1 MEMFPAAGAP
11 LLALLI
17 VKYALI
23 TGLPALIFISAQM
36 PLQNRVTPFGDI
48 VAIPERGLM
57 LGNRGIIHDPAS
69 RRLLDRRWAGKAWI
83 ICLCE
88 FRGRWRKVMGG
99 RSWTELFF
107 LDEATALAAGH
118 RPCFYCRR
126 QAAEAF
132 RAAWTRGKG
141 GAAPRASA
149 MDAVLHAERLDGRR
163 KRRHPLTTA
172 ANSLPQGAMIAAEDR
187 AYLIA
192 GGRALIW
199 SPAGY
204 SKVSAL
210 PGTPSLLTP
219 PSTLRA
225 LAAGYSPILHPTA
238 LDHHGGTR

>member
-126 QAAEAF
+126 DDANRF
-132 RAAWTRGKG
+132 RAAWEEGNGVREVL
-141 GAAPRASA
+141 APE
-149 MDAVLHAERLDGRR
+149 MDAVLHRERLASG
-163 KRRHPLTTA
+163 K
-172 ANSLPQGAMIAAEDR
+172 
-187 AYLIA
+187 
-192 GGRALIW
+192 
-199 SPAGY
+199 
-204 SKVSAL
+204 K
-210 PGTPSLLTP
+210 
-219 PSTLRA
+219 
-225 LAAGYSPILHPTA
+225 LHQ
-238 LDHHGGTR
+238 